1 MDLVDVLV
9 EAGSDMEAICEVSI
23 LSVIVHKICYIP
35 YFRLFR
41 LLGLLPLQAFLQQ
54 TLLFFDTTCQ
64 MPHFILPIEKESAH
78 FRKVFLGTVQGG
90 SSCCYTVPASPV
102 QPATSE

>member
-35 YFRLFR
+35 YFRLFS

-78 FRKVFLGTVQGG
+78 FRSGKEGISWYCPGRFKLLLY
-90 SSCCYTVPASPV
+90 SSCDYSG
-102 QPATSE
+102 E